1 MEINATNEARSTEN
15 ENATH
20 DTWFRLS
27 LDLYTPRDKGG
38 SNPDSN
44 LSFSGTTPEAFDHA
58 LATILDVVTST
69 VYGGQLNGLQEIIDR
84 STAELRAD
92 SEKAQHGAAR
102 RRHVGGHPA
111 PGASRGRRPAAQ
123 AQAQAQAQPRPGRGH
138 PEDQHGDRASPQLRP
153 PSKPGARGAK
163 GLMLLTCPGC
173 HHTFKHF
180 ARENTDKVKCFC
192 GTEVPV
198 DNVARFEFTCKQCG
212 KLSYGWTNIEAATI
226 EAGALHCVCTATA
239 PEMIWHPATRKFHG

>member
-27 LDLYTPRDKGG
+27 LDLHTPHDRGG

-44 LSFSGTTPEAFDHA
+44 LSFSGTAPEAFDHA

-92 SEKAQHGAAR
+92 ADSKKAQHGAATLEDILCQEPPDGDAQQPKPKR
-102 RRHVGGHPA
+102 NPALDVDTPKISTVAEPRPSFAPPLSRA
-111 PGASRGRRPAAQ
+111 PGAQKA
-123 AQAQAQAQPRPGRGH
+123 
-138 PEDQHGDRASPQLRP
+138 
-153 PSKPGARGAK
+153 
-163 GLMLLTCPGC
+163 
-173 HHTFKHF
+173 
-180 ARENTDKVKCFC
+180 
-192 GTEVPV
+192 
-198 DNVARFEFTCKQCG
+198 
-212 KLSYGWTNIEAATI
+212 
-226 EAGALHCVCTATA
+226 
-239 PEMIWHPATRKFHG
+239 

>member
-1 MEINATNEARSTEN
+1 MEINATNEVRSTEI

-27 LDLYTPRDKGG
+27 LDLHTPHDRGG

-84 STAELRAD
+84 SNAEFRANH
-92 SEKAQHGAAR
+92 EKAQDGAATLEEILR
-102 RRHVGGHPA
+102 SEQPKDDAQQPKANPA
-111 PGASRGRRPAAQ
+111 LGVTTPKIPTVTE
-123 AQAQAQAQPRPGRGH
+123 PRP
-138 PEDQHGDRASPQLRP
+138 L
-153 PSKPGARGAK
+153 SKPGARGAK

-198 DNVARFEFTCKQCG
+198 DNVARFEYTCPACG
-212 KLSYGWTNIEAATI
+212 KLTYGRTNIETATI
-226 EAGALHCVCTATA
+226 DAGSMNCVCGTPCLELRWD
-239 PEMIWHPATRKFHG
+239 PEARSFHD

>member
-1 MEINATNEARSTEN
+1 MEINATNEARSTETEN

-27 LDLYTPRDKGG
+27 LDLHTPNDRGG

-44 LSFSGTTPEAFDHA
+44 LSFSGTTPEAFGHA

-69 VYGGQLNGLQEIIDR
+69 VYGGQFNGLQEIIDHDV
-84 STAELRAD
+84 SELRAS
-92 SEKAQHGAAR
+92 SEKAQDDAQQPKR
-102 RRHVGGHPA
+102 NPA
-111 PGASRGRRPAAQ
+111 LDVDTPKISTVTE
-123 AQAQAQAQPRPGRGH
+123 PRPSFA
-138 PEDQHGDRASPQLRP
+138 PL
-153 PSKPGARGAK
+153 SKPGARGAK
-163 GLMLLTCPGC
+163 GLMLLTCPSC

-198 DNVARFEFTCKQCG
+198 GNVARFEFTCKQRG
-212 KLSYGWTNIEAATI
+212 KLSFGWTNIEAATI
-226 EAGALHCVCTATA
+226 EAGALHCVCTATV

>member
-1 MEINATNEARSTEN
+1 MEINATNEACSTEN

-27 LDLYTPRDKGG
+27 LDLHTPRDKGG

-92 SEKAQHGAAR
+92 SEKEQDDVQQPTPKR
-102 RRHVGGHPA
+102 NPA
-111 PGASRGRRPAAQ
+111 LDVDTPKISTVTE
-123 AQAQAQAQPRPGRGH
+123 PRPSF
-138 PEDQHGDRASPQLRP
+138 AP

-212 KLSYGWTNIEAATI
+212 KLSYGWTNIESATI

>member
-1 MEINATNEARSTEN
+1 MEINATNEACSTEN

-27 LDLYTPRDKGG
+27 LDLHTPRDKGG

-69 VYGGQLNGLQEIIDR
+69 VYGGQLNGLQEIIAR

-92 SEKAQHGAAR
+92 SEKAQHDAQQPKR
-102 RRHVGGHPA
+102 NPA
-111 PGASRGRRPAAQ
+111 LDVDTPKISTVTE
-123 AQAQAQAQPRPGRGH
+123 PRPSF
-138 PEDQHGDRASPQLRP
+138 AP

-163 GLMLLTCPGC
+163 GLMLLTCPSC

-212 KLSYGWTNIEAATI
+212 KLSFGWTNIEAATI
-226 EAGALHCVCTATA
+226 EAGALHCVCTATV

>member
-1 MEINATNEARSTEN
+1 MEDILRQESPEDDAQQPKPKR
-15 ENATH
+15 
-20 DTWFRLS
+20 
-27 LDLYTPRDKGG
+27 
-38 SNPDSN
+38 NP
-44 LSFSGTTPEAFDHA
+44 A
-58 LATILDVVTST
+58 LDVDTPKIST
-69 VYGGQLNGLQEIIDR
+69 VTE
-84 STAELRAD
+84 
-92 SEKAQHGAAR
+92 
-102 RRHVGGHPA
+102 
-111 PGASRGRRPAAQ
+111 
-123 AQAQAQAQPRPGRGH
+123 PRPSF
-138 PEDQHGDRASPQLRP
+138 AP

-173 HHTFKHF
+173 HHTFKSF

>member
-1 MEINATNEARSTEN
+1 MEINATNEARSTEI

-20 DTWFRLS
+20 DTRFRLNFA
-27 LDLYTPRDKGG
+27 LYTPHDCGG
-38 SNPDSN
+38 SGPDAD

-92 SEKAQHGAAR
+92 SKKAQHGAATLEDILR
-102 RRHVGGHPA
+102 QDPPEDDAQQPKRNPA
-111 PGASRGRRPAAQ
+111 LDVDTPKISTVTE
-123 AQAQAQAQPRPGRGH
+123 PRPSFA
-138 PEDQHGDRASPQLRP
+138 PL
-153 PSKPGARGAK
+153 SKPGAQGAK

-173 HHTFKHF
+173 KRTFKHF
-180 ARENTDKVKCFC
+180 AREATDKVKCFC
-192 GTEVPV
+192 GAEVPV

-212 KLSYGWTNIEAATI
+212 KLSYGWTNIETAAI

-239 PEMIWHPATRKFHG
+239 PEMIWHPAARKFRD

>member
-27 LDLYTPRDKGG
+27 LDLHTPHDRGG

-69 VYGGQLNGLQEIIDR
+69 VYGGQLNGQQR
-84 STAELRAD
+84 
-92 SEKAQHGAAR
+92 KAQDDAQQPKR
-102 RRHVGGHPA
+102 NPA
-111 PGASRGRRPAAQ
+111 LDVDTPKISTVTE
-123 AQAQAQAQPRPGRGH
+123 PRPSFA
-138 PEDQHGDRASPQLRP
+138 PL
-153 PSKPGARGAK
+153 SKPGARGAK
-163 GLMLLTCPGC
+163 GLMLLTCPSC

-212 KLSYGWTNIEAATI
+212 KLSFGWTNIEAATI
-226 EAGALHCVCTATA
+226 EAGALHCACTATA

>member
-1 MEINATNEARSTEN
+1 MEINATNEACSTEN

-27 LDLYTPRDKGG
+27 LDLHTPHDRGG

-44 LSFSGTTPEAFDHA
+44 LSFSGTTPEAFGHA

-84 STAELRAD
+84 STDELRTS
-92 SEKAQHGAAR
+92 SEKAQDDAHQPKR
-102 RRHVGGHPA
+102 NPA
-111 PGASRGRRPAAQ
+111 LDVDTPKISTVTE
-123 AQAQAQAQPRPGRGH
+123 PRPSL
-138 PEDQHGDRASPQLRP
+138 A

>member
-27 LDLYTPRDKGG
+27 LDLHTPHDRGG

-44 LSFSGTTPEAFDHA
+44 MSFSGTTPEAFDHA

-92 SEKAQHGAAR
+92 SEKAQHGA
-102 RRHVGGHPA
+102 
-111 PGASRGRRPAAQ
+111 Q
-123 AQAQAQAQPRPGRGH
+123 
-138 PEDQHGDRASPQLRP
+138 
-153 PSKPGARGAK
+153 GAK
-163 GLMLLTCPGC
+163 GLMLLHCPGC
-173 HHTFKHF
+173 GRTFKSF
-180 ARENTDKVKCFC
+180 SKDFVEATKCFC
-192 GTEVPV
+192 GAEVPLL
-198 DNVARFEFTCKQCG
+198 DTARFEFTCKSCG
-212 KLSYGWTNIEAATI
+212 KLTYGRTNIETATI
-226 EAGALHCVCTATA
+226 DAGSMNCTCGTPCRELRWD
-239 PEMIWHPATRKFHG
+239 PEVRSFHD

>member
-1 MEINATNEARSTEN
+1 MEINATNEARSTEI

-27 LDLYTPRDKGG
+27 LDLHTPHDRGG

-84 STAELRAD
+84 SNAEFRANH
-92 SEKAQHGAAR
+92 EKAQDGAATLEEILR
-102 RRHVGGHPA
+102 SEQPKDDAQQPKANPA
-111 PGASRGRRPAAQ
+111 LDVDTPKISTVTE
-123 AQAQAQAQPRPGRGH
+123 PRPSF
-138 PEDQHGDRASPQLRP
+138 A
-153 PSKPGARGAK
+153 PSKPGALGAK

-198 DNVARFEFTCKQCG
+198 DNVARFEYTCPSCG
-212 KLSYGWTNIEAATI
+212 KLTYGRTNIETATI
-226 EAGALHCVCTATA
+226 DAGSMNCVCGTPCRELRWD
-239 PEMIWHPATRKFHG
+239 PEARRFHD

>member
-1 MEINATNEARSTEN
+1 MEINATNEARSTETETETEN

-27 LDLYTPRDKGG
+27 LDLHTPHDRGG

-44 LSFSGTTPEAFDHA
+44 LNFSGTTPEAFDHA

-69 VYGGQLNGLQEIIDR
+69 VYGGQLNGLQEIIDHDV
-84 STAELRAD
+84 SELQAS
-92 SEKAQHGAAR
+92 SEKAQDDAQQPKR
-102 RRHVGGHPA
+102 NPA
-111 PGASRGRRPAAQ
+111 LDVDTPRISTVTE
-123 AQAQAQAQPRPGRGH
+123 PRPSF
-138 PEDQHGDRASPQLRP
+138 AP

-163 GLMLLTCPGC
+163 GLMLLTCPSC

-212 KLSYGWTNIEAATI
+212 KLSFGWTNIEAATI

>member
-1 MEINATNEARSTEN
+1 MEINATNEARSTETETEN
-15 ENATH
+15 ENATY

-27 LDLYTPRDKGG
+27 LDLHTPHDRGG

-44 LSFSGTTPEAFDHA
+44 LSFSGTTPEAFGHA

-69 VYGGQLNGLQEIIDR
+69 VYGGQLNGGQLNGLQEIIDHDV
-84 STAELRAD
+84 SELRAS
-92 SEKAQHGAAR
+92 SEKAQDDAQQPKR
-102 RRHVGGHPA
+102 NPA
-111 PGASRGRRPAAQ
+111 LDVDTPKISTVTE
-123 AQAQAQAQPRPGRGH
+123 PRPSF
-138 PEDQHGDRASPQLRP
+138 AP

-163 GLMLLTCPGC
+163 GLMLLTCPSC

-198 DNVARFEFTCKQCG
+198 DNVARLEFTCKQCG
-212 KLSYGWTNIEAATI
+212 KLSFGWTNIEAATI

>member
-69 VYGGQLNGLQEIIDR
+69 VYGGQLNGLQEIIDHDV
-84 STAELRAD
+84 SELRAN
-92 SEKAQHGAAR
+92 SEKAQSNAATLEDILR
-102 RRHVGGHPA
+102 REPPEDDAQQPKVNPA
-111 PGASRGRRPAAQ
+111 LGVTTPKIPTVTE
-123 AQAQAQAQPRPGRGH
+123 PRP
-138 PEDQHGDRASPQLRP
+138 S
-153 PSKPGARGAK
+153 
-163 GLMLLTCPGC
+163 
-173 HHTFKHF
+173 F
-180 ARENTDKVKCFC
+180 A
-192 GTEVPV
+192 P
-198 DNVARFEFTCKQCG
+198 
-212 KLSYGWTNIEAATI
+212 LS
-226 EAGALHCVCTATA
+226 
-239 PEMIWHPATRKFHG
+239 PATEAQKA

>member
-27 LDLYTPRDKGG
+27 LDLHTPHDRGG

-69 VYGGQLNGLQEIIDR
+69 VYGGQLNGLQEIIDHDV
-84 STAELRAD
+84 SELRAS
-92 SEKAQHGAAR
+92 SEKAQDDAQQPKR
-102 RRHVGGHPA
+102 NPA
-111 PGASRGRRPAAQ
+111 LDVDTPKISTVTE
-123 AQAQAQAQPRPGRGH
+123 PRPSF
-138 PEDQHGDRASPQLRP
+138 AP

-198 DNVARFEFTCKQCG
+198 DNVTRFEFTCKQCG

>member
-1 MEINATNEARSTEN
+1 MEINATNEALSTETEN

-27 LDLYTPRDKGG
+27 LDLHTPHDRGG

-92 SEKAQHGAAR
+92 SEKAQHGAATLEDILR
-102 RRHVGGHPA
+102 QEPPEDDAQQPKRNPA
-111 PGASRGRRPAAQ
+111 LDVDTPKISTVTE
-123 AQAQAQAQPRPGRGH
+123 PRPSFA
-138 PEDQHGDRASPQLRP
+138 PL
-153 PSKPGARGAK
+153 SKPGALGAK
-163 GLMLLTCPGC
+163 GLMLLHCPGC
-173 HHTFKHF
+173 GRTFKSF
-180 ARENTDKVKCFC
+180 SKDFVEATKCFC
-192 GTEVPV
+192 GVEVPLL
-198 DNVARFEFTCKQCG
+198 DTARFEFTCKSCG
-212 KLSYGWTNIEAATI
+212 KLTYGRTNIETATI
-226 EAGALHCVCTATA
+226 DAGSMNCTCGTPCRELRWD
-239 PEMIWHPATRKFHG
+239 PEVRSFHD

>member
-1 MEINATNEARSTEN
+1 MEINATNEACSTEN

-27 LDLYTPRDKGG
+27 LDLHTPRDKGG

-92 SEKAQHGAAR
+92 SEKAQHGAATLEDILR
-102 RRHVGGHPA
+102 QEPPEDDAQQPKPKRNPA
-111 PGASRGRRPAAQ
+111 LDADTPKISTVTE
-123 AQAQAQAQPRPGRGH
+123 PRPSF
-138 PEDQHGDRASPQLRP
+138 AP

>member
-15 ENATH
+15 TTKNQT
-20 DTWFRLS
+20 TFRLGLHLS
-27 LDLYTPRDKGG
+27 TAHGDPASDTYADFNFAGSTPD
-38 SNPDSN
+38 
-44 LSFSGTTPEAFDHA
+44 EFDHA

-92 SEKAQHGAAR
+92 SEKAQHGAATLEDILR
-102 RRHVGGHPA
+102 QEPPEDDAQQPKPKHNPA
-111 PGASRGRRPAAQ
+111 LDVDTPKISTVTE
-123 AQAQAQAQPRPGRGH
+123 PRPSFA
-138 PEDQHGDRASPQLRP
+138 PL
-153 PSKPGARGAK
+153 SKPGALGAK
-163 GLMLLTCPGC
+163 GLMLLACPGC

-212 KLSYGWTNIEAATI
+212 KLSYGWTNIESAVI
-226 EAGALHCVCTATA
+226 EAGALNCVCLAPA
-239 PEMIWHPATRKFHG
+239 PEMLWNPATRKFHG

>member
-1 MEINATNEARSTEN
+1 MEINATNEARSTEI

-27 LDLYTPRDKGG
+27 LDLHTPNDRGG

-84 STAELRAD
+84 SNAEFRANH
-92 SEKAQHGAAR
+92 EKAQDGAATLEEILR
-102 RRHVGGHPA
+102 SEQPKDDAQQPKANPA
-111 PGASRGRRPAAQ
+111 LGVTTPKIPTVTE
-123 AQAQAQAQPRPGRGH
+123 PRP
-138 PEDQHGDRASPQLRP
+138 SFT
-153 PSKPGARGAK
+153 PSKSGAQGAK

-173 HHTFKHF
+173 KRTFKHF
-180 ARENTDKVKCFC
+180 AREATDKVKCFC
-192 GTEVPV
+192 GAEVPV

-212 KLSYGWTNIEAATI
+212 KLSYGWTNIEAAAI

-239 PEMIWHPATRKFHG
+239 PEMIWHPAARKFRG

>member
-1 MEINATNEARSTEN
+1 MEINATNEACSTEN

-27 LDLYTPRDKGG
+27 LDLHTPRDKGG

-92 SEKAQHGAAR
+92 SEKEQDDVQQPTPKR
-102 RRHVGGHPA
+102 NPA
-111 PGASRGRRPAAQ
+111 LDVDTPKISTVTE
-123 AQAQAQAQPRPGRGH
+123 PRPSF
-138 PEDQHGDRASPQLRP
+138 AP

-198 DNVARFEFTCKQCG
+198 DNVSRFEFTCKQCG

>member
-1 MEINATNEARSTEN
+1 MEINATNEACSTEN

-27 LDLYTPRDKGG
+27 LDLHTPRDKGG

-69 VYGGQLNGLQEIIDR
+69 VYGGQLNGLQEIIDHNV
-84 STAELRAD
+84 SELRAD
-92 SEKAQHGAAR
+92 SEKAQHGAATLEDILR
-102 RRHVGGHPA
+102 QEPPEDDAQQPKPKPKRNPA
-111 PGASRGRRPAAQ
+111 LDVTTPKIPTVTE
-123 AQAQAQAQPRPGRGH
+123 PRPSF
-138 PEDQHGDRASPQLRP
+138 AP
-153 PSKPGARGAK
+153 PSKPSARGAK

-173 HHTFKHF
+173 KHTFKHF
-180 ARENTDKVKCFC
+180 AREATDKVKCFC

-198 DNVARFEFTCKQCG
+198 DNVTRFEFTCKKCG
-212 KLSYGWTNIEAATI
+212 KLSYGWTNIEAAVI
-226 EAGALHCVCTATA
+226 EAGALNCVCLA
-239 PEMIWHPATRKFHG
+239 PAPAMTWHPAARKYRG

>member
-1 MEINATNEARSTEN
+1 MEINATNEACSTEN

-27 LDLYTPRDKGG
+27 LDLHTPHDRGG

-44 LSFSGTTPEAFDHA
+44 LSFSGTTPEAFGHA

-69 VYGGQLNGLQEIIDR
+69 VYGGQLNGLQEIIDHDV
-84 STAELRAD
+84 SELRAS
-92 SEKAQHGAAR
+92 SEKAQDDAQQPKR
-102 RRHVGGHPA
+102 NPA
-111 PGASRGRRPAAQ
+111 LDVDTPKISTVTE
-123 AQAQAQAQPRPGRGH
+123 PRPSF
-138 PEDQHGDRASPQLRP
+138 AP

-163 GLMLLTCPGC
+163 GLMLLTCPSC

-198 DNVARFEFTCKQCG
+198 DNTTRFEYTCPACG
-212 KLSYGWTNIEAATI
+212 KLTYGRTNVETATI
-226 EAGALHCVCTATA
+226 DAGSMNCVCGTPCRELRWD
-239 PEMIWHPATRKFHG
+239 PEVRSFHD

>member
-1 MEINATNEARSTEN
+1 MEINATNEARSAEN
-15 ENATH
+15 ENAAH

-27 LDLYTPRDKGG
+27 LDLHTPHDRGG

-69 VYGGQLNGLQEIIDR
+69 VYGGQLNDLQEIIDHDV
-84 STAELRAD
+84 SELRAS
-92 SEKAQHGAAR
+92 SEKAQNSAATLEDILR
-102 RRHVGGHPA
+102 REPPEDDTQQPKRNPA
-111 PGASRGRRPAAQ
+111 LDVDTPKMPTVTE
-123 AQAQAQAQPRPGRGH
+123 PRPSF
-138 PEDQHGDRASPQLRP
+138 AP
-153 PSKPGARGAK
+153 PKPSARGAK

-173 HHTFKHF
+173 KHTFKHF

-198 DNVARFEFTCKQCG
+198 DNVTRFEFTCKKCG
-212 KLSYGWTNIEAATI
+212 KLSYGWTNIETATI
-226 EAGALHCVCTATA
+226 EAGALNCVCLAPA
-239 PEMIWHPATRKFHG
+239 PEMRWNPTARKFHA

>member
-1 MEINATNEARSTEN
+1 MENNAANAVRSTEN
-15 ENATH
+15 TTKNQT
-20 DTWFRLS
+20 TFRLGLHLS
-27 LDLYTPRDKGG
+27 TAHGDSADTYADFNFAG
-38 SNPDSN
+38 S
-44 LSFSGTTPEAFDHA
+44 TPEEFDHA
-58 LATILDVVTST
+58 LGTILDVVTDT
-69 VYGGQLNGLQEIIDR
+69 VYGGQLNGLREIIDR
-84 STAELRAD
+84 STDELRAD
-92 SEKAQHGAAR
+92 SEKAQHGAATLEDILR
-102 RRHVGGHPA
+102 QEPPEDDAQQPKPKRNPA
-111 PGASRGRRPAAQ
+111 LDVDTPKISTATE
-123 AQAQAQAQPRPGRGH
+123 PRPSF
-138 PEDQHGDRASPQLRP
+138 AP

-212 KLSYGWTNIEAATI
+212 KLSYGWTNIESAVI